1 MALSLLGL
9 LLVSVCVELRIEPRG
24 EATTP
29 EATEASV
36 EETVTAE
43 VEVVRR

>member
-9 LLVSVCVELRIEPRG
+9 LLVSVCVELGIEPRR
-24 EATTP
+24 EPATP
-29 EATEASV
+29 EAPEASIK
-36 EETVTAE
+36 EAVTAE